1 MARPNPRYGDPTA
14 DIRIPTTPT
23 PTPPPQTTPTQ
34 TPTSNP
40 KTNPVIVTQGGA
52 VNAQGGTR
60 GQPNPKPEPTECWE
74 VYGNK
79 LELTQAAVDYYKN
92 IGVNIKKCGSAPT
105 PTNGNLEQR
114 VAELEQLS
122 WTYPEV
128 IGTASQRS
136 NVDVWNHLSQW
147 VWGHAGDK
155 WQAGGSAPQWDQPEP
170 SALLP
175 MTLRLH
181 TEQESRLT
189 NAKNERLS
197 LQSKIGELYDKKAD
211 KGHSHGGGN
220 GTDWGVVVMGVLAIV
235 VILII
240 VKYLFPL
247 LKGLKGIIPSRG
259 EKIGGDY
266 GWE

>member
-1 MARPNPRYGDPTA
+1 MARPNPRYGDPTPQ
-14 DIRIPTTPT
+14 IPSVSTPA
-23 PTPPPQTTPTQ
+23 PPPQTQTQ
-34 TPTSNP
+34 TT
-40 KTNPVIVTQGGA
+40 TPVIVSQGGA
-52 VNAQGGTR
+52 VMAQGGNR
-60 GQPNPKPEPTECWE
+60 GTQQKKPEPTECWE

-92 IGVNIKKCGSAPT
+92 INVDIKKCGSAPT
-105 PTNGNLEQR
+105 PVNTNLEQR

-128 IGTASQRS
+128 VGTASQRS

-147 VWGHAGDK
+147 VWGHGSDK
-155 WQAGGSAPQWDQPEP
+155 WQAGGSAPKWDQPEP

-181 TEQESRLT
+181 SEQESRLT
-189 NAKNERLS
+189 DAKNERLS
-197 LQSKIGELYDKKAD
+197 IQSKIGELYDKKAD
-211 KGHSHGGGN
+211 KGHSHGGG
-220 GTDWGVVVMGVLAIV
+220 TDWGVVVMGVLAIV
-235 VILII
+235 VIVII

-259 EKIGGDY
+259 GNGGDQGY
-266 GWE
+266 ELI